1 LARIANRATAA
12 ETDIAATRK
21 MKVIPRFCGELR
33 VSEVMMWK
41 GRRISR
47 MSVVMVKTM
56 LIMFV
61 RVEVMGE
68 QSVPV

>member
-1 LARIANRATAA
+1 
-12 ETDIAATRK
+12 
-21 MKVIPRFCGELR
+21 
-33 VSEVMMWK
+33 MMWK

-68 QSVPV
+68 QRVPV